1 MSLDPDVFN
10 VISEKMAALQ
20 RDLFS
25 CFTVLPGG
33 GEDEEGHVTLCYM
46 LGYVSLM
53 CTMPLGS
60 QVLDEKQTDV
70 EHTCGQTHEV

>member
-1 MSLDPDVFN
+1 
-10 VISEKMAALQ
+10 
-20 RDLFS
+20 
-25 CFTVLPGG
+25 
-33 GEDEEGHVTLCYM
+33 M

>member
-1 MSLDPDVFN
+1 MLHVG
-10 VISEKMAALQ
+10 I
-20 RDLFS
+20 
-25 CFTVLPGG
+25 CFT
-33 GEDEEGHVTLCYM
+33 
-46 LGYVSLM
+46 M